1 MIKSAYLITGISE
14 HNRDMIN
21 EVVPKISEI
30 LSGAGIEVLV
40 SAKTKADFSLQ
51 NAKQISFEEE
61 NEKVDVVIAVGGDGT
76 ILRAVKRAV
85 RYGKATVGINAGRL
99 GFLAQLE
106 VSEIDLLAGLS
117 EGKYEI
123 EERMLLEMQVG
134 SSGKKAVAVNDVVLA
149 REAVGHT
156 VDIEVQRAG
165 KFVYKYRTDGMI
177 VATPTGSTA
186 YSMSAGGPVCDPE
199 AKLMIVTPVCP
210 HSLFSQSVIFSDK
223 EVITLK
229 AAGGGRVAVVADGEP
244 ETVIEENDFVTIR
257 ESEKKACFIRL
268 REKNFYETFNQ
279 KFSERR

>member
-1 MIKSAYLITGISE
+1 MIKSAYLIPGISE

-21 EVVPKISEI
+21 EVVPKIAEI
-30 LSGAGIEVLV
+30 LSDAGIDVLV
-40 SAKTKADFSLQ
+40 SGEVKADFSLR
-51 NAKQISFEEE
+51 NAKEISFDEE
-61 NEKVDVVIAVGGDGT
+61 NERVDVVIAVGGDGT

-85 RYGKATVGINAGRL
+85 KYGKAVVGINAGRL

-106 VSEIDLLAGLS
+106 IDEIGLLALLS
-117 EGKYEI
+117 KGEYEI

-229 AAGGGRVAVVADGEP
+229 ASGGGKVAVVADGEQ
-244 ETVIEENDFVTIR
+244 ETVIEENDFVTIK
-257 ESEKKACFIRL
+257 ESEKKARFIRL
-268 REKNFYETFNQ
+268 REKNFYETFNR
-279 KFSERR
+279 KFSQRR

>member
-1 MIKSAYLITGISE
+1 VIKSAYLIPGISE

-21 EVVPKISEI
+21 EVVPKIAEI
-30 LSGAGIEVLV
+30 LSDAGIDVLV
-40 SAKTKADFSLQ
+40 SGEVKADFSLR
-51 NAKQISFEEE
+51 NAKEISFDEE
-61 NEKVDVVIAVGGDGT
+61 NERVDVVIAVGGDGT

-85 RYGKATVGINAGRL
+85 KYGKAVVGINAGRL

-106 VSEIDLLAGLS
+106 IDEIGLLALLS
-117 EGKYEI
+117 KGEYEI

-229 AAGGGRVAVVADGEP
+229 ASGGGKVAVVADGEQ
-244 ETVIEENDFVTIR
+244 ETVIEENDFVTIK
-257 ESEKKACFIRL
+257 ESEKKARFIRL
-268 REKNFYETFNQ
+268 REKNFYETFNR
-279 KFSERR
+279 KFSQRR

>member
-1 MIKSAYLITGISE
+1 MIKSAYLIPGISE

-21 EVVPKISEI
+21 EVVPKIAEI
-30 LSGAGIEVLV
+30 LSDAGIDVLV
-40 SAKTKADFSLQ
+40 SGEVKADFSLR
-51 NAKQISFEEE
+51 NAKEISFDEE
-61 NEKVDVVIAVGGDGT
+61 NERVDVVIAVGGDGT
-76 ILRAVKRAV
+76 ILRALKRAV
-85 RYGKATVGINAGRL
+85 KYGKAVVGINAGRL

-106 VSEIDLLAGLS
+106 IDEIGLLALLS
-117 EGKYEI
+117 KGEYEI

-229 AAGGGRVAVVADGEP
+229 ASGGGKVAVVADGEQ
-244 ETVIEENDFVTIR
+244 ETVIEENDFVTIK
-257 ESEKKACFIRL
+257 ESEKKARFIRL
-268 REKNFYETFNQ
+268 REKNFYETFNR
-279 KFSERR
+279 KFSQRR